1 MVIRSTHL
9 QLLCVGFAPT
19 SPSSRLTI
27 GCNPFQSQLI
37 HSGRLIWDSNPNA
50 DQLGYYRFSRPMPYQ
65 LGLIKHTQ
73 REMLTSL
80 LHEVL

>member
-37 HSGRLIWDSNPNA
+37 HSIPRALKLPQTAQQSFLITSSMTICCIQATVITEIALISN
-50 DQLGYYRFSRPMPYQ
+50 
-65 LGLIKHTQ
+65 K
-73 REMLTSL
+73 
-80 LHEVL
+80 